1 MIAPILTKISYSLL
15 TMCVLFTRQVI
26 SSLGSISLQT
36 AQYPSESTLNLSY
49 SGCGNQVAPI
59 INASYENSV
68 VEFVNN
74 ERDKFGL
81 PPLKSTVGLEN
92 AARYHAADMAQDDY
106 FYHDTYDHVDESLLW
121 ICNTWERIATFTI
134 GASGE
139 NIAAGYSD
147 PQAVMNAWLNS
158 PGHRSNI
165 LSEYSWEIGVGYY
178 DGSGNYGRYWV
189 QDFGKRNGI
198 FPLVINN
205 EAASTEKSRVRLYMY
220 GSWDEIR
227 LRNNEDAWTD
237 WGIFANE
244 FDWQLPNRAGEHLVQ
259 AEARTGDISTVSQDT
274 IYLSGEFLNPELGN
288 LPTQLSF
295 FYDLTNDKFFPE
307 NIVLTPKNIGDEQP
321 LLWGTTVN
329 GNWFSVSPDQGLTP
343 TPLQIELI
351 SPTSTSGT
359 QTGSIS
365 IIVHSPDDVLGSPH
379 EIDLFLNVLDGPPKQ
394 VFFPFIASRE

>member
-1 MIAPILTKISYSLL
+1 
-15 TMCVLFTRQVI
+15 MCVLLTRQVI
-26 SSLGSISLQT
+26 SSSGSISLQT
-36 AQYPSESTLNLSY
+36 AQYPSKSTLNLSY

-68 VEFVNN
+68 VELVNN

-92 AARYHAADMAQDDY
+92 ATRYHAADMAQDNY
-106 FYHDTYDHVDESLLW
+106 FYHDTYDHVDERLLW
-121 ICNTWERIATFTI
+121 ICSTWERIATFTI

-178 DGSGNYGRYWV
+178 DGSGSYGRYRV

-198 FPLVINN
+198 YPLVINN
-205 EAASTEKSRVRLYMY
+205 EAAVTENSQVRLFMY

-227 LRNNEDAWTD
+227 LRNNEDTWKD
-237 WGIFANE
+237 WGLFANE
-244 FDWQLPNRAGEHLVQ
+244 IEWRLPNRAGEHLVQ
-259 AEARTGDISTVSQDT
+259 AEVRTGGNSTVSQDT
-274 IYLSGEFLNPELGN
+274 IYLSGEFLIPELGN
-288 LPTQLSF
+288 LPTQLGF
-295 FYDLTNDKFFPE
+295 FYDLTHDKFFPE

-343 TPLQIELI
+343 TPLQNELI
-351 SPTSTSGT
+351 SPTPTSSTH
-359 QTGSIS
+359 TGSIS
-365 IIVHSPDDVLGSPH
+365 IIMHSADNILGSPH
-379 EIDLFLNVLDGPPKQ
+379 DNNLFSLSSMNHQCSYFTL
-394 VFFPFIASRE
+394 